1 MSMLLNA
8 SISAK
13 MLCRA
18 ESQLQLFWETWKQE
32 ALGTEPHAD
41 TWKPGLVRRPEPL
54 LGLGSSNSLSI
65 NKK

>member
-32 ALGTEPHAD
+32 ALEQSRTQ
-41 TWKPGLVRRPEPL
+41 T
-54 LGLGSSNSLSI
+54 LGSRALSGGLSHFFVLEAQI
-65 NKK
+65 HLVLIKI